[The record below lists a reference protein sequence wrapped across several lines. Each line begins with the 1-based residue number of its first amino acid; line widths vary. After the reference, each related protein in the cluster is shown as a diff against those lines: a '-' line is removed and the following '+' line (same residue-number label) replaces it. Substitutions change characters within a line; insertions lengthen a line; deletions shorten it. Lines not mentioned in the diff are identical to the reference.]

1 MMRNDS
7 PDPEME
13 RRLRDHFAGE
23 ASELQAP
30 DDLWERLEGQLGEQR
45 PPRFT
50 VLRGGAMTLWERPW
64 LSAAAAAVLV
74 AAIGIATWGLVA
86 DNAAVDDAETA
97 AIATTARTTTS
108 SAAMS
113 PSAAATQSDSGGT
126 TSSSSRSSTT
136 ASSSSSD
143 AVSDEEADDGSTTAS
158 TAAQEA
164 DATQTAARVLQTPA
178 ATATAT
184 AAPPAASTPAP
195 QATPAPSAVAV
206 PTATASPPRADAADT
221 SGSADADAAD
231 AADYTAFD
239 SSWIPRGSTDDSI
252 DDGMPAADEVA
263 EPEAV
268 APPQS
273 QQPSATTF
281 EDYERAPFVDTSI
294 DAVSTFSLDT
304 DRTSYFLALNWARN
318 GYQVEPDSV
327 RAEEWINAFDYGY
340 AQPRDDRSFAI
351 TSDVVRHPLDAG
363 QHLARIAFQAPELDD
378 DTPLNVTLVLD
389 ASGSMGSG
397 NRVAIARE
405 AAETIRQSLNP
416 RDRIAVVHFTT
427 DVIDAYTVE
436 HSAPDDS
443 AVVQSIGR
451 LASHDSTNVQA
462 GLNLGVELADAARRE
477 RPDAFNYV
485 ILMSDGVANVDAT
498 DPFAI
503 IESASDTDSSNPLRL
518 ITIGVGIENY
528 NDALLEQLA
537 QHGNGWYRYLDD
549 TTQARETF
557 SRERWL
563 ALSTPFA
570 DQTRAQVTWD
580 PTVVQSWRIVGY
592 ENRVTPD
599 HTFEQNRKEFAELPS
614 GTSTTVF
621 YELELHA
628 GASASA
634 ALGSVEVRWV
644 EPATGESRSQS
655 AGVSGRTDVSFG
667 SGDGLLRL
675 GAIVGLAAD
684 RYSRLSTQ
692 VEGQTVDAAGV
703 HADLAALQG
712 EFDALESRL
721 GGAEAYSDF
730 DFLLDWIAAAAEALA
745 PSTGYSR

>member
-13 RRLRDHFAGE
+13 RRLRDHFADE

-74 AAIGIATWGLVA
+74 AAIGIATWGLAA
-86 DNAAVDDAETA
+86 DDVAVDDADTA

-108 SAAMS
+108 GAAMS

-143 AVSDEEADDGSTTAS
+143 AVSDEEADDDSTTAS

-164 DATQTAARVLQTPA
+164 DATQTAARMLQTPA
-178 ATATAT
+178 ATAT

-206 PTATASPPRADAADT
+206 PTATASPPRADTADT

-304 DRTSYFLALNWARN
+304 DRTSYFLALNWAQN
-318 GYQVEPDSV
+318 GYRVEPDSV

-427 DVIDAYTVE
+427 NVIDAYTVE

-451 LASHDSTNVQA
+451 LTSHDSTNVQA
-462 GLNLGVELADAARRE
+462 GLNLGVQLADAARRE

-503 IESASDTDSSNPLRL
+503 LESASDTDSSNPLRL

-528 NDALLEQLA
+528 NDTLLEQLA

-557 SRERWL
+557 SREHWL

-634 ALGSVEVRWV
+634 TLGSVEVRWV
-644 EPATGESRSQS
+644 EPATGDSRSQS
-655 AGVSGRTDVSFG
+655 AAVSGRTNVSFG

-692 VEGQTVDAAGV
+692 VEGQPVDAAGV
-703 HADLAALQG
+703 HADLAALRTELEALQG
-712 EFDALESRL
+712 RL
-721 GGAEAYSDF
+721 GGTESYSDF

>member
-13 RRLRDHFAGE
+13 RRLRDHFADE

-74 AAIGIATWGLVA
+74 AAIGIATWGLAA
-86 DNAAVDDAETA
+86 DDVAVDDADTA

-143 AVSDEEADDGSTTAS
+143 AVSDEEADDDSTTAS

-164 DATQTAARVLQTPA
+164 DATQTAARMLQTPA
-178 ATATAT
+178 ATAT

-206 PTATASPPRADAADT
+206 PTATASPPRADTADT

-304 DRTSYFLALNWARN
+304 DRTSYFLALNWAQN
-318 GYQVEPDSV
+318 GYRVEPDSV

-427 DVIDAYTVE
+427 NVIDAYTVE

-451 LASHDSTNVQA
+451 LTSHDSTNVQA
-462 GLNLGVELADAARRE
+462 GLNLGVQLADAARRE

-503 IESASDTDSSNPLRL
+503 LESASDTDSSNPLRL

-528 NDALLEQLA
+528 NDTLLEQLA

-557 SRERWL
+557 SREHWL

-634 ALGSVEVRWV
+634 TLGSVEVRWV
-644 EPATGESRSQS
+644 EPATGDSRSQS
-655 AGVSGRTDVSFG
+655 AAVSGRTNVSFG

-692 VEGQTVDAAGV
+692 VEGQPVDAAGV
-703 HADLAALQG
+703 HADLAALRTELEALQG
-712 EFDALESRL
+712 RL
-721 GGAEAYSDF
+721 GGTESYSDF